1 VSITRVLIAN
11 RGEIACRVIRACR
24 ALGLETVAVHSDAD
38 AGALHVEQAD
48 RAMPVGPAPAAR
60 SYLNQA
66 ALLAAARDSGADA
79 VHPGYGFLAESESFA
94 AAVESAGLAWI
105 GPRPHTIG
113 DMGDKERARDIAR
126 ATGVP
131 VLPGSPRFRAG
142 DLAGLHAA
150 AHAVG
155 FPLLVKAAAGGGGIG
170 MSRVD
175 AAEDLL
181 AQVQRTCAQ
190 ASRSFGDDSVF
201 LERFVPRAR
210 HVEVQVFGFGDGEGV
225 HLFDRDCSV
234 QRRYQKIVEEAPAP
248 DVPAPLRDAM
258 QEAALALV
266 AHQRYRGAGTV
277 EFVYDVDRE
286 AFHFLE
292 MNTRIQVEH
301 TVTEMV
307 TGVDIVACQL
317 ALAAG
322 TLDRGRLDD
331 LTLRGASLQCRVY
344 AERPDRNFLPSP
356 GTVTRWQLPAPA
368 EGLRVDH
375 GLRAGDRVTPH
386 YDPLLAKIVVHG
398 ADRADAIARMR
409 AALESVCIEG
419 PATNRDFLARLVRDP
434 VFRAG
439 APPTGW
445 LPA

>member
-1 VSITRVLIAN
+1 MSITRVLIAN

-24 ALGLETVAVHSDAD
+24 ALGLETVAVHSEVD

-48 RAMPVGPAPAAR
+48 LAMPVGPAPAAE
-60 SYLNQA
+60 SYLDQA
-66 ALLAAARDSGADA
+66 ALLDAARASGADA

-94 AAVESAGLAWI
+94 AAVESAGLAWV
-105 GPRPHTIG
+105 GPRPRTIG

-126 ATGVP
+126 AAGVP

-150 AHAVG
+150 AEAVG
-155 FPLLVKAAAGGGGIG
+155 LPLLVKAAGGGGGIG

-175 AAEDLL
+175 AADDLV
-181 AQVQRTCAQ
+181 ARVERTCAQ
-190 ASRSFGDDSVF
+190 ASRSFGDDTVY
-201 LERFVPRAR
+201 LERLVPRAR
-210 HVEVQVFGFGDGEGV
+210 HVEVQVFGFGDGRGV

-248 DVPAPLRDAM
+248 GLPTSTREAM
-258 QEAALALV
+258 RAAALALV
-266 AHQRYRGAGTV
+266 EHQRYRGAGTV
-277 EFVYDVDRE
+277 EFIYDVDRE

-307 TGVDIVACQL
+307 TGVDIVGCQL
-317 ALAAG
+317 ELAAG
-322 TLDRGRLDD
+322 TLDRGRLGDVAMH
-331 LTLRGASLQCRVY
+331 GAALQCRVY

-356 GTVTRWQLPAPA
+356 GLITRWQLPVPAP
-368 EGLRVDH
+368 GLRVDH
-375 GLRAGDRVTPH
+375 GLREGDRVTPY
-386 YDPLLAKIVVHG
+386 YDPLLAKVVAHG
-398 ADRADAIARMR
+398 ADRADAIARMCE
-409 AALESVCIEG
+409 ALDAVDIEG

-439 APPTGW
+439 PPVTGW
-445 LPA
+445 LPG